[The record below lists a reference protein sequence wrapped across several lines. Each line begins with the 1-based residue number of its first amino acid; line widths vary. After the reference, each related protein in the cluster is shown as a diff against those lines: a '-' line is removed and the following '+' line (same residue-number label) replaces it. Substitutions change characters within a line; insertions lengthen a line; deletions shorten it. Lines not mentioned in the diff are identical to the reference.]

1 MRERGWVERTKTRSR
16 WKILRLRRWRE
27 LERRRSRGKVLRE
40 RRWSEWGEGDVV
52 SDWRREGLMREE
64 VKREE

>member
-27 LERRRSRGKVLRE
+27 
-40 RRWSEWGEGDVV
+40 WGEGGDVV